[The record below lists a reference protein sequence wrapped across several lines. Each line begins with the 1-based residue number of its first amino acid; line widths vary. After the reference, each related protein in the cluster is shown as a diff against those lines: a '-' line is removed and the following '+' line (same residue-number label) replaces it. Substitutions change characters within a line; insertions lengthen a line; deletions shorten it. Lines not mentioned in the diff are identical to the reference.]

1 MAVANPEAFVMKPQR
16 EGGGN
21 NVYGV
26 EVKNVLEK
34 LGRCRERSAYILM
47 DRIVPPSQLNYI
59 IRPNQPHVPELSEVV
74 SELGI
79 YGVLIG

>member
-1 MAVANPEAFVMKPQR
+1 MAIANPEAFVMKPQR

-21 NVYGV
+21 NVYGRD
-26 EVKNVLEK
+26 VKTVLQK
-34 LGRCRERSAYILM
+34 LGSSRERSAYILM
-47 DRIVPPSQLNYI
+47 DRIFPPSQLNYI
-59 IRPNQPHVPELSEVV
+59 IRPNGDKIPEPAEVV